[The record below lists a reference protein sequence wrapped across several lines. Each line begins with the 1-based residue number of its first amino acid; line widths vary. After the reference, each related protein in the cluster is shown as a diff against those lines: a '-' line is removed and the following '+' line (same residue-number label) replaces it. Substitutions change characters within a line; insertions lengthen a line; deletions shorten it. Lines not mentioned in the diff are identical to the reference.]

1 MSNRPQTPAIAFH
14 IVVSVRAVI
23 SGMIQFGAMQV
34 TYGALLFLISL
45 LVLSGADSDRNG
57 KTGGKVVDG
66 LERLMYI
73 TGKSGIAIYDI
84 NDSHNL
90 IRKVDVPDTADYKG
104 ISASVSLA
112 KLYLTSNLK
121 DELVCLDLATGK
133 IDWRRHYDGGYADS
147 QAITP
152 DGKTLYVP
160 MRDSDSWW
168 AIDAATGD
176 VKAKIK
182 TEHGQVYADH
192 PIGGIGPHNTW
203 MNPDGSRV
211 YMSVL
216 TVPYIFI
223 ADTKTN
229 KVIGKAGPFSKGIRP
244 FVVSDDEKYVYA
256 NVDWLLGFEVAEG
269 RTPNG
274 WGGRMLHRVEWH
286 TPASRIADLPNV
298 SARKPHSTMSHG
310 INLRPDQKEIWF
322 VDGVYGY
329 VYVFDVTSFPAK
341 HVADLP
347 IFKDASETPKPG
359 WVSFSLD
366 GKYAYPDGGVVYD
379 AYSKKVVARIPTSE
393 KMIEIQFRNGK
404 PVKAGHR

>member
-1 MSNRPQTPAIAFH
+1 MR
-14 IVVSVRAVI
+14 VI
-23 SGMIQFGAMQV
+23 SGVF
-34 TYGALLFLISL
+34 LLLIL
-45 LVLSGADSDRNG
+45 LPPPCPAQSKSNG
-57 KTGGKVVDG
+57 KAVNGI
-66 LERLMYI
+66 ERLLYI
-73 TGKSGIAIYDI
+73 SNKTGVSVYDI
-84 NDSHNL
+84 NDGHKFLRNFE
-90 IRKVDVPDTADYKG
+90 VPDSADYKG
-104 ISASVSLA
+104 ISASVSLG
-112 KLYLTSNLK
+112 KLYLTSNSK
-121 DELVCLDLATGK
+121 DELICIDLATDK

-168 AIDAATGD
+168 VIDAAKGG

-182 TEHGQVYADH
+182 TEHGQNYIDH
-192 PIGGIGPHNTW
+192 PIGGVGPHNTW
-203 MNPDGSRV
+203 MNPAGSRV

-216 TVPYIFI
+216 TVPWIFI

-229 KVIGKAGPFSKGIRP
+229 QVIGKAGPFGKGIRP

-269 RTPNG
+269 KTAKG
-274 WGGRMLHRVEWH
+274 YGGRVLHRVEWT
-286 TPASRIADLPNV
+286 TPKSRLAQMNAP
-298 SARKPHSTMSHG
+298 AKKPHSTMSHG

-329 VYVFDVTSFPAK
+329 VYAFDVSQMPPK
-341 HVADLP
+341 HVADMP
-347 IFKDASETPKPG
+347 IFKNPAETPKPG

-379 AYSKKVVARIPTSE
+379 AFTHKVVTYIPTSE
-393 KMIEIQFRNGK
+393 KMIEIQFRDGK
-404 PVKAGHR
+404 AIQAGHR

>member
-1 MSNRPQTPAIAFH
+1 MIES
-14 IVVSVRAVI
+14 RAMTV
-23 SGMIQFGAMQV
+23 FRLA
-34 TYGALLFLISL
+34 TLLL
-45 LVLSGADSDRNG
+45 LPCLGFAAPESDRITRS
-57 KTGGKVVDG
+57 KGKVVNG
-66 LERLMYI
+66 LERLLYI
-73 TGKSGIAIYDI
+73 TGKTGVGIYDI
-84 NDSHNL
+84 NDNHKLLRSFE
-90 IRKVDVPDTADYKG
+90 VPDTANYKG
-104 ISASVSLA
+104 ISASVSLG

-121 DELVCLDLATGK
+121 DEVVCIDLASDQ

-152 DGKTLYVP
+152 DGRTLYVP

-168 AIDAATGD
+168 AIDAKNGD

-182 TEHGQVYADH
+182 TEHGQNYTDH

-216 TVPYIFI
+216 TVPWIFI

-229 KVIGKAGPFSKGIRP
+229 QVIGKAGPFGKGIRP
-244 FVVSDDEKYVYA
+244 FVVSDNEKYVYA

-269 RTPNG
+269 KTANG
-274 WGGRMLHRVEWH
+274 WGGKVLHRVEWK
-286 TPASRIADLPNV
+286 TPAARLGQLQNPP
-298 SARKPHSTMSHG
+298 ARKPHSTMSHG

-322 VDGVYGY
+322 VDGIYGY
-329 VYVFDVTSFPAK
+329 VYAFDVTKLPPR
-341 HVADLP
+341 HVADMP
-347 IFKDASETPKPG
+347 IFKDPSETPKPG
-359 WVSFSLD
+359 WVSFSID

-379 AYSKKVVARIPTSE
+379 AYTKKVVARIPTSE
-393 KMIEIQFRNGK
+393 KMIEIQFRDGK

>member
-1 MSNRPQTPAIAFH
+1 MR
-14 IVVSVRAVI
+14 VI
-23 SGMIQFGAMQV
+23 YA
-34 TYGALLFLISL
+34 AAL
-45 LVLSGADSDRNG
+45 LVLPSFLLSGAEADR
-57 KTGGKVVDG
+57 KTRSSGKVVNG
-66 LERLMYI
+66 LERLMYV
-73 TGKSGIAIYDI
+73 TGKTGVSIYDI
-84 NDSHNL
+84 NDNHKL
-90 IRKVDVPDTADYKG
+90 LRTFEIPDTANYKG
-104 ISASVSLA
+104 ISASVSLG

-121 DELVCLDLATGK
+121 DELVCIDLATER

-152 DGKTLYVP
+152 DGRTLYVP

-182 TEHGQVYADH
+182 TEHGQNYTDH
-192 PIGGIGPHNTW
+192 PIGGVGPHNTW
-203 MNPDGSRV
+203 MNPDGTRV

-229 KVIGKAGPFSKGIRP
+229 EVIGKVGPFSKGIRP
-244 FVVSDDEKYVYA
+244 FVVRDDEKYVYA

-269 RTPNG
+269 RTAQG
-274 WGGRMLHRVEWH
+274 WGGKMLHRVEWR
-286 TPASRIADLPNV
+286 TPKSRLADLPNV
-298 SARKPHSTMSHG
+298 PARKPHSTMSHG

-329 VYVFDVTSFPAK
+329 VYVFDVTTVPSK

-347 IFKDASETPKPG
+347 IFKDPSETPKPG

-366 GKYAYPDGGVVYD
+366 GRYAYPDGGVVYD
-379 AYSKKVVARIPTSE
+379 AYSKQVVARIPTSE
-393 KMIEIQFRNGK
+393 KMIEIQFRSGK

>member
-1 MSNRPQTPAIAFH
+1 MRAIPVAFLL
-14 IVVSVRAVI
+14 
-23 SGMIQFGAMQV
+23 
-34 TYGALLFLISL
+34 TLFLPATQAQTKS
-45 LVLSGADSDRNG
+45 S
-57 KTGGKVVDG
+57 GKVVNG
-66 LERLMYI
+66 IERLLYVSNK
-73 TGKSGIAIYDI
+73 TGVSIYDI
-84 NDSHNL
+84 NDGHKFL
-90 IRKVDVPDTADYKG
+90 RKFDVPDTADYKG
-104 ISASVSLA
+104 ISASVSLG

-121 DELVCLDLATGK
+121 DELVCIDLATDK

-168 AIDAATGD
+168 AIDAAKGD

-182 TEHGQVYADH
+182 TEHGQNYTDH

-203 MNPDGSRV
+203 MNPAGSRV

-216 TVPYIFI
+216 TVPWIFI

-229 KVIGKAGPFSKGIRP
+229 QVIGKAGPFGKGIRP
-244 FVVSDDEKYVYA
+244 FVVSNDEKYVYA
-256 NVDWLLGFEVAEG
+256 NVDWLLGFEIAEG
-269 RTPNG
+269 KTAKG
-274 WGGRMLHRVEWH
+274 YGGKVLHRVEWR
-286 TPASRIADLPNV
+286 TPPERLAQMPN
-298 SARKPHSTMSHG
+298 APAKKPHSTMSHG

-329 VYVFDVTSFPAK
+329 VYAFDVSKLPPT
-341 HVADLP
+341 HVADMP
-347 IFKDASETPKPG
+347 IFKNPTETPRPG

-366 GKYAYPDGGVVYD
+366 GKYGYPDGGAVYD
-379 AYSKKVVARIPTSE
+379 AFTHKVVTHIPTSE

-404 PVKAGHR
+404 PIQAGHR

>member
-1 MSNRPQTPAIAFH
+1 MMPCKAA
-14 IVVSVRAVI
+14 
-23 SGMIQFGAMQV
+23 
-34 TYGALLFLISL
+34 ALLFVPFL
-45 LVLSGADSDRNG
+45 LTAA
-57 KTGGKVVDG
+57 GGKLVDG
-66 LERLMYI
+66 VERLLYI
-73 TGKSGIAIYDI
+73 TGKTGIAIYDI
-84 NDSHNL
+84 NDNHKL
-90 IRKVDVPDTADYKG
+90 LRKVDVPDTADYKG
-104 ISASVSLA
+104 ISASVSLG

-121 DELVCLDLATGK
+121 DELVCIDLASDR

-168 AIDAATGD
+168 VIDAKSGD

-182 TEHGQVYADH
+182 TEHGKEYTDH
-192 PIGGIGPHNTW
+192 RILGIGPHNTW

-211 YMSVL
+211 YMSIL
-216 TVPYIFI
+216 TVPWIYI

-229 KVIGKAGPFSKGIRP
+229 QVIGKAGPFGKGIRP
-244 FVVSDDEKYVYA
+244 FVVSDDEKYIYA
-256 NVDWLLGFEVAEG
+256 NVDWLLGFEIAEG
-269 RTPNG
+269 RTAKG
-274 WGGRMLHRVEWH
+274 WGGKVIERVEWH
-286 TPASRIADLPNV
+286 TPQSRLDQIPNPP
-298 SARKPHSTMSHG
+298 ARKPHSTMSHG

-329 VYVFDVTSFPAK
+329 VYVFDVTSLPPK

-347 IFKDASETPKPG
+347 VFEDPSERPKPG

-379 AYSKKVVARIPTSE
+379 AFTKKVAARIPTSE

-404 PVKAGHR
+404 PIKAGHR